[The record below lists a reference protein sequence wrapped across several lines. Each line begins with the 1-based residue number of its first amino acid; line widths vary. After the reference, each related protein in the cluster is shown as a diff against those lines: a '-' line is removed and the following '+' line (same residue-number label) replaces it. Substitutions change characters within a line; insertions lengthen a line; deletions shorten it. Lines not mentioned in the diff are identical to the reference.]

1 MGKYKPELGGFTRS
15 DVERLVL
22 ELRVDGCTV
31 EEVAKFLGCSNVEVA
46 LLEAFAIKH
55 YKPEWATT

>member
-1 MGKYKPELGGFTRS
+1 MGKYKPALDGFTRS

-31 EEVAKFLGCSNVEVA
+31 EEVAKFLGCSNVEVT
-46 LLEAFAIKH
+46 LLEKFGIKH
-55 YKPEWATT
+55 YKPEWVTA